1 MNGSHYTT
9 IKLKW
14 LKEKS
19 VKNPTKYTFITKM
32 AFVTK
37 LIFFIHIQEDI
48 VTEKCKWL
56 CYKTFYPIK

>member
-9 IKLKW
+9 IKLKR

-37 LIFFIHIQEDI
+37 LTFFIHIQEDI
-48 VTEKCKWL
+48 VTEKCK
-56 CYKTFYPIK
+56 